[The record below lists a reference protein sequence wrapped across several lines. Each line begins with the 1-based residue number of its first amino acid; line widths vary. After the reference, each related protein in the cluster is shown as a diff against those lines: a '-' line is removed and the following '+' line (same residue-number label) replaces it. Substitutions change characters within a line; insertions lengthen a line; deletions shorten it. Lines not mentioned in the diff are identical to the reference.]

1 MDNFDVT
8 MRQAA
13 DLGAAT
19 FLLRAYVAGEVDEFV
34 RRRAAS
40 WVAEHT
46 TVDPAAYMDNPL
58 DHDLDDDSE
67 DCDDGPCL
75 CRPGSRLLYAEGLL

>member
-1 MDNFDVT
+1 MDDFDVT

-34 RRRAAS
+34 RRRAVS

-46 TVDPAAYMDNPL
+46 TVDPTAYEDDPL
-58 DHDLDDDSE
+58 DHDLDDDPE
-67 DCDDGPCL
+67 DYDEAPCL
-75 CRPGSRLLYAEGLL
+75 CRPGSRVLYAEGLL